1 MTAASVCHHSA
12 SDFYKS
18 LFGCKT
24 YKLSLDAGCTCPT
37 RDGTLGTKGCI
48 FCSAGGS
55 GEFAASRTK
64 SISDQELDAISLVSR
79 KAHGRSGSKPA
90 KYIAYFQNFTNTY
103 GNHDALEKKYREAL
117 SLPGVVGISI
127 ATRPDC
133 LDDDMVRR
141 ITSLSGETY
150 VQLEFGLQT
159 VNETT
164 ILYIRRGYET
174 PVYDTAIKK
183 IKQAA
188 SSARTSIHVVTQVI
202 FGLPGDSEEDML
214 STVEHAVAAGTD
226 GIKCTVLYVLKG
238 TDLADDYAAGKFSC
252 LEENEYFSLIAK
264 ALSLLPPE
272 VIVHRLTG
280 DGPKNMLV
288 APLWTCNKR
297 RVQNDLMG
305 YFKENGI
312 RYGENL

>member
-1 MTAASVCHHSA
+1 
-12 SDFYKS
+12 
-18 LFGCKT
+18 
-24 YKLSLDAGCTCPT
+24 
-37 RDGTLGTKGCI
+37 
-48 FCSAGGS
+48 
-55 GEFAASRTK
+55 
-64 SISDQELDAISLVSR
+64 
-79 KAHGRSGSKPA
+79 
-90 KYIAYFQNFTNTY
+90 
-103 GNHDALEKKYREAL
+103 
-117 SLPGVVGISI
+117 
-127 ATRPDC
+127 
-133 LDDDMVRR
+133 MVRR